1 MDTPAPSNG
10 GLSLGT
16 RHNPSTKVHTTQQH
30 SSETTLESAS
40 SNADLTSTRAIR
52 HSSTTRSRDVRI
64 SHRHDR
70 DESSDFLHADES
82 LLRLLEEGP
91 FSERPLNQPLQVQP
105 PRETAKKDSVVSHRT
120 STAASANVDNTRE
133 SNLEVVNDAPQDEVV
148 DDVSDAD
155 EGDYVILGEDDEGD
169 NPKK

>member
-1 MDTPAPSNG
+1 
-10 GLSLGT
+10 
-16 RHNPSTKVHTTQQH
+16 
-30 SSETTLESAS
+30 
-40 SNADLTSTRAIR
+40 
-52 HSSTTRSRDVRI
+52 
-64 SHRHDR
+64 
-70 DESSDFLHADES
+70 
-82 LLRLLEEGP
+82 LRLLEEGP